1 VETRQPLPNVEAAAR
16 DHLANERTFLAWF
29 RTGLGVGAIGLAL
42 PRLANRNSAEVWA
55 AGAIVAVLGLGILA
69 FGVVRH
75 RQTEQGLREGY
86 VSTLGRSA
94 SVLVFLAVIVGVAV
108 AALLA

>member
-1 VETRQPLPNVEAAAR
+1 METRRPLPNVEAAAR

-55 AGAIVAVLGLGILA
+55 AAAIVALLGLGILG
-69 FGVVRH
+69 FGIVRH
-75 RQTEQGLREGY
+75 RRTEEGLRDGY

-94 SVLVFLAVIVGVAV
+94 SVLVLVTVIVGVAV

>member
-1 VETRQPLPNVEAAAR
+1 MPLPNVEAAAR
-16 DHLANERTFLAWF
+16 DHLANERTYLAWF

-55 AGAIVAVLGLGILA
+55 AGAIVAMLGLGILV

-75 RQTEQGLREGY
+75 RRTEDGLRAGY
-86 VSTLGRSA
+86 VSTMGRSA
-94 SVLVFLAVIVGVAV
+94 GALVFLAVIVGVAV
-108 AALLA
+108 AVLLA

>member
-1 VETRQPLPNVEAAAR
+1 MESRRQLPNVEAAAR

-69 FGVVRH
+69 FGVWRH
-75 RQTEQGLREGY
+75 RRTDEGLRAGY
-86 VSTLGRSA
+86 VFTLGRSA
-94 SVLVFLAVIVGVAV
+94 GVLVFLTVIVGIAV